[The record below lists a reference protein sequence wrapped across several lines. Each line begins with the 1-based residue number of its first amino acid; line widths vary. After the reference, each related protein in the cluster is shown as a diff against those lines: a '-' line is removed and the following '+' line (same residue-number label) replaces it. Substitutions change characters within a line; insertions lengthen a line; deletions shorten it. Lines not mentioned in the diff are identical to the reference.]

1 MNWNNLT
8 DMSQLDT
15 IDEESKTQK
24 VMILKHSTR
33 CSISSAAL
41 GRIERKWK
49 EGDASSVKPYY
60 LDLIAHRDISNAIE
74 ARYNVYHESPQVLVI
89 SNGKSI
95 FSQTHMGI
103 DLNEIMDVAMG

>member
-8 DMSQLDT
+8 DITQLNT

-49 EGDASSVKPYY
+49 EDDESSVKPYY

-74 ARYNVYHESPQVLVI
+74 TRYSVYHESPQVLII
-89 SNGKSI
+89 SNGKCI

-103 DLNEIMDVAMG
+103 DLGEIMGVAVG